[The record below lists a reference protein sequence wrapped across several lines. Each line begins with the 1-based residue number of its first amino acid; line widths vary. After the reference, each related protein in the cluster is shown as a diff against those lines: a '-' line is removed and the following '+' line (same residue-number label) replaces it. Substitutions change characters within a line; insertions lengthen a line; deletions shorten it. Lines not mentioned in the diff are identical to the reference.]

1 MRHLIMINPFSAVP
15 MFLGDMEHD
24 IGIIGVI
31 GTNALCAGL
40 NSLLSG
46 SIAVQLC
53 NSLSVLL
60 ATLYIVQ
67 PGLFDAGLLS
77 WKREDCL

>member
-1 MRHLIMINPFSAVP
+1 MHHLIMINPFSAVP
-15 MFLGDMEHD
+15 MFLGYTGHD
-24 IGIIGVI
+24 VI

-67 PGLFDAGLLS
+67 PGLFDVGLLS